1 MAKLTT
7 RSLAS
12 GVTLNDLIHI
22 VITGDTSQDSAGS
35 SYKASLSQL
44 VPLFGGSP
52 DVFVTGG
59 TYSNV
64 TGTATFRNT
73 TGGTF
78 NVSGF
83 TTGTTIPTEIFVTGG
98 TSNSTGGTMTFTNTT
113 GGTFTVTGTTTPFSG
128 GSGNCIT
135 SFYTNNI
142 HACTDEIT
150 VHNRVQST
158 GSDAQNT
165 LSFAFGNNVK
175 ALNNYTHAEGNG
187 TIASGTTSHSEGSGT
202 TSFGS
207 YSHSE
212 GIGTKTGTNLAYLAT
227 GLTSGVLYLSS
238 SYGNVSSNFTPGQY
252 MLINDTNYS
261 GFIED
266 AYVVSAS
273 TYNAG
278 TNQTIVYLTD
288 TSLTTTGFVLVGDT
302 NSPSLWGGNMVM
314 GGYGANSKGSSTNA
328 IGKYTLS
335 VGINTS
341 AIGNNSFA
349 SGKGTASYGLHSFST
364 GLNSIAYGVGSFVG
378 GEGSIT
384 TGVNAFAMGYNV
396 NAIGDYSHA
405 EGSGS
410 LASGMFS
417 HAEGSSTASNVF
429 AHAEGDSTI
438 ASGQYSHSQNK
449 GTEAYGDNSHAGGVG
464 TKSGSLAFSHGE
476 INYAYN
482 GWGSILGGRL
492 NTITSGTTGYESS
505 GSTII
510 GSSYSSISGLTPS
523 DPVYDSSILGG
534 NSNSVNS
541 FNSSIISS
549 DYSILNTDHS
559 VIIGGSNITGNTS
572 YTVYVPNLVIYPTTT
587 YTPSGTTDTTVGEV
601 GSVTWDNN
609 YFYYRDNI
617 GWKRLSGAT
626 W

>member
-1 MAKLTT
+1 MSKLTSRT
-7 RSLAS
+7 LATGAS
-12 GVTLNDLIHI
+12 LNDLIHI
-22 VITGDTSQDSAGS
+22 VITGDTSQSAQGS

-59 TYSNV
+59 TYSNI

-113 GGTFTVTGTTTPFSG
+113 GGTFTVTGTTTPFTG

-187 TIASGTTSHSEGSGT
+187 TIASGTTSHSEGDST
-202 TSFGS
+202 ISFGS

-212 GIGTKTGTNLAYLAT
+212 GTNTRAGTNTAYLAT
-227 GLTSGVLYLSS
+227 GLTSGVVYLSS
-238 SYGNVSSNFTPGQY
+238 TYGNVFSNFTAGEY
-252 MLINDTNYS
+252 MLIDDTNYGGVIQDS
-261 GFIED
+261 
-266 AYVVSAS
+266 YVVSAA
-273 TYNAG
+273 TFNIG
-278 TNQTIVYLTD
+278 TNQTTVYLND
-288 TSLTTTGFVLVGDT
+288 ISLTTAGTGFVLVGDT

-328 IGKYTLS
+328 IGRHTLS
-335 VGINTS
+335 VGVSTS

-349 SGKGTASYGLHSFST
+349 SGKNTLSYGLHSFST
-364 GLNSIAYGVGSFVG
+364 GLNSKAYGVGSFVG
-378 GEGSIT
+378 GESTIT
-384 TGVNAFAMGYNV
+384 KGVNAFAIGYGTI
-396 NAIGDYSHA
+396 AIGAQS
-405 EGSGS
+405 
-410 LASGMFS
+410 
-417 HAEGSSTASNVF
+417 
-429 AHAEGDSTI
+429 
-438 ASGQYSHSQNK
+438 
-449 GTEAYGDNSHAGGVG
+449 
-464 TKSGSLAFSHGE
+464 FSHGYQTE
-476 INYAYN
+476 SRGDRTVTI
-482 GWGSILGGRL
+482 GGQL
-492 NTITSGTTGYESS
+492 NIVDSGTTYNSGIFGGESNLI
-505 GSTII
+505 TPI
-510 GSSYSSISGLTPS
+510 LPS
-523 DPVYDSSILGG
+523 DPLY
-534 NSNSVNS
+534 NSA
-541 FNSSIISS
+541 
-549 DYSILNTDHS
+549 
-559 VIIGGSNITGNTS
+559 IIGGSENRVKGFNSAIVSSEDSIVLSNYSVILGGSGITGTNVS
-572 YTVYVPNLVIYPTTT
+572 TVYVPKLVLYSAYT

>member
-59 TYSNV
+59 T
-64 TGTATFRNT
+64 
-73 TGGTF
+73 
-78 NVSGF
+78 
-83 TTGTTIPTEIFVTGG
+83 
-98 TSNSTGGTMTFTNTT
+98 SNSTGGTMTFTNTT
-113 GGTFTVTGTTTPFSG
+113 GGTFTVTGATKPFSG

-158 GSDAQNT
+158 GSDAQSL
-165 LSFAFGNNVK
+165 LSFAFGGNVQ
-175 ALNNYTHAEGNG
+175 ALERYTHAEGLD

-207 YSHSE
+207 FSHSE

-227 GLTSGVLYLSS
+227 GLTSGVVYLSS
-238 SYGNVSSNFTPGQY
+238 SYGNVLPNFTVGKY
-252 MLINDTNYS
+252 MLIDDTNYS
-261 GFIED
+261 GFIQD
-266 AYVVSAS
+266 SYVVSAA
-273 TYNAG
+273 TYNIG
-278 TNQTIVYLTD
+278 TNQTTVYLTD
-288 TSLTTTGFVLVGDT
+288 TSLTTAGTGFVLVGNT

-328 IGKYTLS
+328 IGSYTLS
-335 VGINTS
+335 LGVGTS

-349 SGKGTASYGLHSFST
+349 SGKNTLSYGLHSFST

-378 GEGSIT
+378 GEGTIT
-384 TGVNAFAMGYNV
+384 KGVNAFAIGYGTT
-396 NAIGDYSHA
+396 AIGDQS
-405 EGSGS
+405 
-410 LASGMFS
+410 
-417 HAEGSSTASNVF
+417 
-429 AHAEGDSTI
+429 
-438 ASGQYSHSQNK
+438 
-449 GTEAYGDNSHAGGVG
+449 
-464 TKSGSLAFSHGE
+464 FSHGYQTE
-476 INYAYN
+476 SRGDRTVTI
-482 GWGSILGGRL
+482 GGQL
-492 NTITSGTTGYESS
+492 NIVDSGTTDNSGIFGGESNLI
-505 GSTII
+505 TP
-510 GSSYSSISGLTPS
+510 ISPS
-523 DPVYDSSILGG
+523 DNLI
-534 NSNSVNS
+534 NSA
-541 FNSSIISS
+541 
-549 DYSILNTDHS
+549 
-559 VIIGGSNITGNTS
+559 IIGGSGNRVKGFNSAIISSEDSIMLSNYSVILGGVGITGTNVS
-572 YTVYVPNLVIYPTTT
+572 TVYVPKLVLYSAYT
-587 YTPSGTTDTTVGEV
+587 YTPSGTTDNTVGEV

>member
-113 GGTFTVTGTTTPFSG
+113 GGTFTVTGTTRPFSG

-158 GSDAQNT
+158 GSDAQSL
-165 LSFAFGNNVK
+165 LSFAFGGNVQ
-175 ALNNYTHAEGNG
+175 ALERYTHAEGLD

-288 TSLTTTGFVLVGDT
+288 TSLTTTGTGFVLVGNT

-328 IGKYTLS
+328 IGSYTLS
-335 VGINTS
+335 LGVGTS

-349 SGKGTASYGLHSFST
+349 SGKNTSSYGLHSFST
-364 GLNSIAYGVGSFVG
+364 GLNSIAYGLGSFVG
-378 GEGSIT
+378 GEGTIT
-384 TGVNAFAMGYNV
+384 KGVNAFAIGYGTT
-396 NAIGDYSHA
+396 AIGDQS
-405 EGSGS
+405 
-410 LASGMFS
+410 
-417 HAEGSSTASNVF
+417 
-429 AHAEGDSTI
+429 
-438 ASGQYSHSQNK
+438 
-449 GTEAYGDNSHAGGVG
+449 
-464 TKSGSLAFSHGE
+464 FSHGYQTE
-476 INYAYN
+476 AKGDRTVTIGGQLNIVNSGDTNNSGIFGGESNLITPITPSDHLIN
-482 GWGSILGGRL
+482 
-492 NTITSGTTGYESS
+492 
-505 GSTII
+505 STII
-510 GSSYSSISGLTPS
+510 GGSGNTVS
-523 DPVYDSSILGG
+523 G
-534 NSNSVNS
+534 
-541 FNSSIISS
+541 FNSAIVSSEGSIISS
-549 DYSILNTDHS
+549 NYSVILGGTGITGTALNTA
-559 VIIGGSNITGNTS
+559 
-572 YTVYVPNLVIYPTTT
+572 YVPNLVIYPTTT

>member
-113 GGTFTVTGTTTPFSG
+113 GGTFTVTGTTRPFSG

-165 LSFAFGNNVK
+165 LSFAFGNNVQ
-175 ALNNYTHAEGNG
+175 ALSNYSHAEGED
-187 TIASGTTSHSEGSGT
+187 TIASGQTSHAEGDNT
-202 TSFGS
+202 ISFGT
-207 YSHSE
+207 YSHAE
-212 GIGTKTGTNLAYLAT
+212 GVSTKTGTNLAYLAT
-227 GLTSGVLYLSS
+227 GLTSGVLYLSGT
-238 SYGNVSSNFTPGQY
+238 YGNVSSNFTAGEY
-252 MLINDTNYS
+252 MLIDDTNYGGVIQDS
-261 GFIED
+261 
-266 AYVVSAS
+266 YVVSAS
-273 TYNAG
+273 TYSIFSG
-278 TNQTIVYLTD
+278 QTIIYLTD
-288 TSLTTTGFVLVGDT
+288 TSLTTAGTGFVLVGDT
-302 NSPSLWGGNMVM
+302 NSPNLWGGNMVM

-328 IGKYTLS
+328 IGRYTLS
-335 VGINTS
+335 VGVSTS

-349 SGKGTASYGLHSFST
+349 SGKNTLSYGLHSFST
-364 GLNSIAYGVGSFVG
+364 GLNSKAYGVGSFVG
-378 GEGSIT
+378 GESTIT
-384 TGVNAFAMGYNV
+384 KGVNAFAIGYGTI
-396 NAIGDYSHA
+396 AIGDQS
-405 EGSGS
+405 
-410 LASGMFS
+410 FS
-417 HAEGSSTASNVF
+417 QGYQTESR
-429 AHAEGDSTI
+429 GDRTVTI
-438 ASGQYSHSQNK
+438 
-449 GTEAYGDNSHAGGVG
+449 GG
-464 TKSGSLAFSHGE
+464 E
-476 INYAYN
+476 
-482 GWGSILGGRL
+482 L
-492 NTITSGTTGYESS
+492 NIVDSGTTDNSGIFGGESNLITPIS
-505 GSTII
+505 PSDNLINSTII
-510 GSSYSSISGLTPS
+510 GGSGNRVKGFNSGIVASKDSIILSNYS
-523 DPVYDSSILGG
+523 VILGG
-534 NSNSVNS
+534 S
-541 FNSSIISS
+541 
-549 DYSILNTDHS
+549 
-559 VIIGGSNITGNTS
+559 GITGTNVS
-572 YTVYVPNLVIYPTTT
+572 TVYVPKLVLYSAYT
-587 YTPSGTTDTTVGEV
+587 YTPSGTTDNTVGEV

>member
-158 GSDAQNT
+158 GSDAQSL
-165 LSFAFGNNVK
+165 LSFAFGGNVQ
-175 ALNNYTHAEGNG
+175 ALERYTHAEGLD

-227 GLTSGVLYLSS
+227 GLTSGVVYLSS
-238 SYGNVSSNFTPGQY
+238 SYGNVLPNFTVGKY
-252 MLINDTNYS
+252 MLIDDTNYS
-261 GFIED
+261 GFIQD
-266 AYVVSAS
+266 SYVVSAA
-273 TYNAG
+273 TYNIG
-278 TNQTIVYLTD
+278 TNQTTVYLTE
-288 TSLTTTGFVLVGDT
+288 TSLTTAGTGFVLVGNT

-314 GGYGANSKGSSTNA
+314 GGYGANSKGSLTNA
-328 IGKYTLS
+328 IGRYTLS
-335 VGINTS
+335 VGVGTS

-349 SGKGTASYGLHSFST
+349 SGKNTSSYGLHSFST
-364 GLNSIAYGVGSFVG
+364 GLNSTAYGLGSFVG
-378 GEGSIT
+378 GEGTIT
-384 TGVNAFAMGYNV
+384 KGVNAFAIGYGTT
-396 NAIGDYSHA
+396 AIGDQS
-405 EGSGS
+405 
-410 LASGMFS
+410 
-417 HAEGSSTASNVF
+417 
-429 AHAEGDSTI
+429 
-438 ASGQYSHSQNK
+438 
-449 GTEAYGDNSHAGGVG
+449 
-464 TKSGSLAFSHGE
+464 FSHGYQTE
-476 INYAYN
+476 SRGDRTVTIGGQLNIVNSGDTNNSGIFGGESNLITPITPSDHLIN
-482 GWGSILGGRL
+482 
-492 NTITSGTTGYESS
+492 
-505 GSTII
+505 STII
-510 GSSYSSISGLTPS
+510 GGSGNTVS
-523 DPVYDSSILGG
+523 G
-534 NSNSVNS
+534 
-541 FNSSIISS
+541 FNSAIVSSEGSIISS
-549 DYSILNTDHS
+549 NYS
-559 VIIGGSNITGNTS
+559 VILGGSGITGTNLS
-572 YTVYVPNLVIYPTTT
+572 TVYVPKLVLYSAYT
-587 YTPSGTTDTTVGEV
+587 YTPSGTTDNTVGEV

>member
-113 GGTFTVTGTTTPFSG
+113 GGTFTVTGTTRPFSG

-165 LSFAFGNNVK
+165 LSFAFGNNVQ
-175 ALNNYTHAEGNG
+175 ALSNYSHAEGED
-187 TIASGTTSHSEGSGT
+187 TIASGQTSHAEGDNT
-202 TSFGS
+202 ISFGT
-207 YSHSE
+207 YSHAE
-212 GIGTKTGTNLAYLAT
+212 GVSTKTGTNLAYLAT

-238 SYGNVSSNFTPGQY
+238 VYGNVFSNFTAGQY
-252 MLINDTNYS
+252 MLIDDGSTQ
-261 GFIED
+261 D
-266 AYVVSAS
+266 VYVVSAATFNPGS
-273 TYNAG
+273 G
-278 TNQTIVYLTD
+278 VTIVYLTD
-288 TSLTTTGFVLVGDT
+288 ISVTSSSVSILVGNT
-302 NSPSLWGGNMVM
+302 SSPSSWGGNMVM

-335 VGINTS
+335 LGASTS

-349 SGKGTASYGLHSFST
+349 SGKNTSSYGLHSFST
-364 GLNSIAYGVGSFVG
+364 GLNSTAYGLGSFVG
-378 GEGSIT
+378 GEGTIT
-384 TGVNAFAMGYNV
+384 KGVGSFAIGHYT
-396 NAIGDYSHA
+396 NAIGDQS
-405 EGSGS
+405 
-410 LASGMFS
+410 
-417 HAEGSSTASNVF
+417 
-429 AHAEGDSTI
+429 
-438 ASGQYSHSQNK
+438 
-449 GTEAYGDNSHAGGVG
+449 
-464 TKSGSLAFSHGE
+464 FSHGYQTE
-476 INYAYN
+476 SRGDRTVTI
-482 GWGSILGGRL
+482 GGKL
-492 NTITSGTTGYESS
+492 NIVDRGTTDNGGIFGGESNLITPIIPTDNLIN
-505 GSTII
+505 STII
-510 GSSYSSISGLTPS
+510 GGSGNT
-523 DPVYDSSILGG
+523 
-534 NSNSVNS
+534 VNG
-541 FNSSIISS
+541 FNSAIVSSERSIISS
-549 DYSILNTDHS
+549 NYSVILGGTGITGTALNTA
-559 VIIGGSNITGNTS
+559 
-572 YTVYVPNLVIYPTTT
+572 YVPNLVIYPTTT

-617 GWKRLSGAT
+617 GWKRLSGVT

>member
-1 MAKLTT
+1 MAKLTSRT
-7 RSLAS
+7 LAT
-12 GVTLNDLIHI
+12 GATLNDLIHI
-22 VITGDTSQDSAGS
+22 VITGDTSQSIDGS
-35 SYKASLSQL
+35 SYKATLRQL

-59 TYSNV
+59 TYSNI

-175 ALNNYTHAEGNG
+175 ALSNYSHAEGVD
-187 TIASGTTSHSEGSGT
+187 TIASGQTSHAEGDNT
-202 TSFGS
+202 ISFGT
-207 YSHSE
+207 YSHAE
-212 GIGTKTGTNLAYLAT
+212 GISTKTGTNLAYLAT
-227 GLTSGVLYLSS
+227 GLTSGVVYLSS
-238 SYGNVSSNFTPGQY
+238 AYGNVFSNFTAGEY
-252 MLINDTNYS
+252 MLIDDTNYG
-261 GFIED
+261 GFIQD
-266 AYVVSAS
+266 SYVVSAA
-273 TYNAG
+273 TFNIG
-278 TNQTIVYLTD
+278 TNQTIVYLND
-288 TSLTTTGFVLVGDT
+288 TLLTTAGTGFVLVGDT

-314 GGYGANSKGSSTNA
+314 GGYGANAKGISTNA
-328 IGKYTLS
+328 IGRYTLS
-335 VGINTS
+335 VGFGAS

-349 SGKGTASYGLHSFST
+349 SGKNTSSYGLHSFST
-364 GLNSIAYGVGSFVG
+364 GLNSKAYGVGSFVG
-378 GEGSIT
+378 GESTIT
-384 TGVNAFAMGYNV
+384 KGVNAFAIGYGTI
-396 NAIGDYSHA
+396 AIGAQS
-405 EGSGS
+405 
-410 LASGMFS
+410 
-417 HAEGSSTASNVF
+417 
-429 AHAEGDSTI
+429 
-438 ASGQYSHSQNK
+438 
-449 GTEAYGDNSHAGGVG
+449 
-464 TKSGSLAFSHGE
+464 FSHGYQTE
-476 INYAYN
+476 SKGDRTVTI
-482 GWGSILGGRL
+482 GGQL
-492 NTITSGTTGYESS
+492 NIVDSGTTDNSGIFGGESNLI
-505 GSTII
+505 TPI
-510 GSSYSSISGLTPS
+510 LPS
-523 DPVYDSSILGG
+523 DPLY
-534 NSNSVNS
+534 NSA
-541 FNSSIISS
+541 
-549 DYSILNTDHS
+549 
-559 VIIGGSNITGNTS
+559 IIGGSGNRVKGFNSGIVASKDSIILSNYSVILGGSGITGTNVS
-572 YTVYVPNLVIYPTTT
+572 TVYVPKLVLYSAYT
-587 YTPSGTTDTTVGEV
+587 YTPSGTTDNTVGEV

>member
-35 SYKASLSQL
+35 SYKAKLSQL

-113 GGTFTVTGTTTPFSG
+113 GGTFTVTGTTRPFSG

-165 LSFAFGNNVK
+165 LSFAFGNNVQ
-175 ALNNYTHAEGNG
+175 ALSNYSHAEGED
-187 TIASGTTSHSEGSGT
+187 TIASGQTSHAEGDNT
-202 TSFGS
+202 ISFGT
-207 YSHSE
+207 YSHAE
-212 GIGTKTGTNLAYLAT
+212 GVSTKTGTNLAYLAT

-238 SYGNVSSNFTPGQY
+238 VYGNVFSNFTAGQY
-252 MLINDTNYS
+252 MLIDDGSTQ
-261 GFIED
+261 D
-266 AYVVSAS
+266 VYVVSAATFNPGS
-273 TYNAG
+273 G
-278 TNQTIVYLTD
+278 VTIVYLTD
-288 TSLTTTGFVLVGDT
+288 ISVTSSSVSILVGNT
-302 NSPSLWGGNMVM
+302 SSPSSWGGNMVM

-335 VGINTS
+335 LGASTS

-349 SGKGTASYGLHSFST
+349 SGKNTSSYGLHSFST
-364 GLNSIAYGVGSFVG
+364 GLNSTAYGLGSFVG
-378 GEGSIT
+378 GEGTIT
-384 TGVNAFAMGYNV
+384 KGVGSFAIGHYT
-396 NAIGDYSHA
+396 NAIGDQS
-405 EGSGS
+405 
-410 LASGMFS
+410 
-417 HAEGSSTASNVF
+417 
-429 AHAEGDSTI
+429 
-438 ASGQYSHSQNK
+438 
-449 GTEAYGDNSHAGGVG
+449 
-464 TKSGSLAFSHGE
+464 FSHGYQTE
-476 INYAYN
+476 SRGDRTVTI
-482 GWGSILGGRL
+482 GGQL
-492 NTITSGTTGYESS
+492 NIVNSGDTNNSGIFGGESNLITS
-505 GSTII
+505 
-510 GSSYSSISGLTPS
+510 ISPS
-523 DPVYDSSILGG
+523 DPLYDSA
-534 NSNSVNS
+534 
-541 FNSSIISS
+541 
-549 DYSILNTDHS
+549 
-559 VIIGGSNITGNTS
+559 IIGGSGNTVSGFNSAIVSSKNSIIASNYSVILGGSGITGTNVS
-572 YTVYVPNLVIYPTTT
+572 TVYVPKLVLYSAYT
-587 YTPSGTTDTTVGEV
+587 YTPSGTTDNTVGEV

>member
-1 MAKLTT
+1 MSKLTSRT
-7 RSLAS
+7 LAT
-12 GVTLNDLIHI
+12 GATLNDLIHI
-22 VITGDTSQDSAGS
+22 VITGDTSQSAQGS

-83 TTGTTIPTEIFVTGG
+83 TTGTTTPTEIFVTGG

-113 GGTFTVTGTTTPFSG
+113 GGTFTVTGTTTPFTG

-158 GSDAQNT
+158 GSDAQSI
-165 LSFAFGNNVK
+165 LSFAFGGNVQ
-175 ALNNYTHAEGNG
+175 ALERYTHAEGLD

-212 GIGTKTGTNLAYLAT
+212 GIATKTGTNLAYLAT
-227 GLTSGVLYLSS
+227 GLTSGVVYLSGT
-238 SYGNVSSNFTPGQY
+238 YGNVFSAFTAGQY
-252 MLINDTNYS
+252 MLIDDTNYN
-261 GFIED
+261 GFIQNV
-266 AYVVSAS
+266 YVVSAA
-273 TYNAG
+273 TYSIG
-278 TNQTIVYLTD
+278 TLQTIVYLTD
-288 TSLTTTGFVLVGDT
+288 TSLTTTGTGFVLVGDT

-328 IGKYTLS
+328 IGNYTLS
-335 VGINTS
+335 LGDRTL

-364 GLNSIAYGVGSFVG
+364 GLESIAYGLGSFVG
-378 GEGSIT
+378 GFGTIT
-384 TGVNAFAMGYNV
+384 KGVNAFAIGYQTK
-396 NAIGDYSHA
+396 AIGDRS
-405 EGSGS
+405 
-410 LASGMFS
+410 
-417 HAEGSSTASNVF
+417 
-429 AHAEGDSTI
+429 
-438 ASGQYSHSQNK
+438 
-449 GTEAYGDNSHAGGVG
+449 
-464 TKSGSLAFSHGE
+464 FSHGYQTE
-476 INYAYN
+476 SRGDRTVTI
-482 GWGSILGGRL
+482 GGQL
-492 NTITSGTTGYESS
+492 NIVDSGTTENSGIFGGESNLITPILPS
-505 GSTII
+505 DPLYNSTII
-510 GSSYSSISGLTPS
+510 GGYGNIVKGFNSGIVASKDSTILSNYS
-523 DPVYDSSILGG
+523 VILGG
-534 NSNSVNS
+534 S
-541 FNSSIISS
+541 
-549 DYSILNTDHS
+549 
-559 VIIGGSNITGNTS
+559 GITGTNVS
-572 YTVYVPNLVIYPTTT
+572 TVYVPKLVLYSAYT
-587 YTPSGTTDTTVGEV
+587 YTPSGTTDNTVGEV